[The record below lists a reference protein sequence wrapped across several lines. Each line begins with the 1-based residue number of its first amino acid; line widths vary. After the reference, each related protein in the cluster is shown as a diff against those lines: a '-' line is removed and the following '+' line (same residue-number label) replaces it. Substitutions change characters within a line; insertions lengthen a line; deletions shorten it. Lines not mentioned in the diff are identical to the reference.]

1 MKRMLIALCLLA
13 LAAVPVMATTPT
25 HHIPAKSEL
34 TLSGSYE
41 KPKGEAA
48 VYSVD
53 GALALPLNAGGNVL
67 LGPKLHYDSDDA
79 KQAAG
84 AVLEVNFL
92 GTSKSGPYIGA
103 NGLYDLKAVPGTE
116 RYTVNGDAGFKI
128 ALGAGGSGFKVFA
141 EKAVAGRDKDETY
154 ISYNAGLLV

>member
-1 MKRMLIALCLLA
+1 MLA
-13 LAAVPVMATTPT
+13 LVAVPVMAATPT
-25 HHIPAKSEL
+25 HRIPAKSEL

-53 GALALPLNAGGNVL
+53 GALALPLNAGGNIL
-67 LGPKLHYDSDDA
+67 LGPKLHYDSDDT

-103 NGLYDLKAVPGTE
+103 NGLYDLKAVASTE
-116 RYTVNGDAGFKI
+116 RYTIAADAGLKI
-128 ALGAGGSGFKVFA
+128 ALGKGGSGFKVFA
-141 EKAVAGRDKDETY
+141 EKPVAGRGKDETY
-154 ISYNAGLLV
+154 LTYNAGLLVRF